1 MPDESKLVQSVGNW
15 PRVSGG
21 NDDAELEWVEL
32 RPGVK
37 VLQRKK
43 VKMEP
48 PPQNKMR
55 RKGVDK

>member
-1 MPDESKLVQSVGNW
+1 MEESKLVQSARRW
-15 PRVSGG
+15 PTVSDA
-21 NDDAELEWVEL
+21 NDEGELEWVEL